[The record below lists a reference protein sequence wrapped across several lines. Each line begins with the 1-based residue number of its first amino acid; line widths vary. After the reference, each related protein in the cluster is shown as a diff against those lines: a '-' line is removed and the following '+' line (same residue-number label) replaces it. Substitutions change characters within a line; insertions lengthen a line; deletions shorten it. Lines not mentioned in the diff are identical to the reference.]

1 MKTLFILTIVLG
13 AFAAQADQLD
23 IKLKR
28 YISDF
33 RLKAVE
39 KPKGRNPQIFKL
51 GQELF
56 NEKEI
61 SGNRNISC
69 ADCHRP
75 EFGSG
80 DKLPVGIGEGGKW
93 QAGERL
99 IANGHAIPRNS
110 QPLYNLGD
118 KNIEFLFWD
127 GRVHY
132 RKDWDVYTTP
142 VKALNGDYPERW
154 DITENLGS
162 ALAAQALF
170 PITSHEEMRGVKGS
184 NDIANAVNEEAVWKI
199 VMKRLLAMPKYQKLF
214 KEAFPKTPKAELNIG
229 HFGQAIAH
237 FETHEFAAYNT
248 GWDKYLR
255 GERMAL
261 NQKAKRG
268 AVIFFENG
276 SCFSCHSGDLLGGR
290 GFFSVASPQIGP
302 GKNDPRKNDEG
313 RFNVTKRDFDRYQFR
328 VPPLRNIALT
338 GPYFHAGAY
347 GTLEEVVDHYN
358 NGIKSIDTYDSSWV
372 ENTFLKN
379 FGRKLFVET
388 NNYMN
393 FKKKNAADTILKDHL
408 IRLNNSQKS
417 DLVYFLKYGLTDEK
431 DLDKIMP

>member
-1 MKTLFILTIVLG
+1 MKAQFILTLCLI
-13 AFAAQADQLD
+13 AFSAQADQLD

-28 YISDF
+28 YINAF
-33 RLKAVE
+33 QLKAVE
-39 KPKGRNPQIFKL
+39 KPANKNLNLFKL

-75 EFGSG
+75 ELGSG
-80 DKLPVGIGEGGKW
+80 DNLPVGIGEGGKW
-93 QAGERL
+93 QGDQRL
-99 IANGHAIPRNS
+99 IADGHIIPRNS

-118 KNIEFLFWD
+118 KNIEFMFWD

-142 VKALNGDYPERW
+142 VEALNGDYPERW

-184 NDIANAVNEEAVWKI
+184 NDIANAANEEAVWKI
-199 VMKRLLAMPKYQKLF
+199 VMKRLMAMPKYRKLF
-214 KEAFPKTPKAELNIG
+214 KEAYPKTPRAELNIG
-229 HFGQAIAH
+229 HYAQAMAH

-255 GERMAL
+255 GERMSL

-290 GFFSVASPQIGP
+290 GFFSVAAPQIGP

-313 RFNVTKRDFDRYQFR
+313 RFNVTKRDLDRYQFR
-328 VPPLRNIALT
+328 VPPLRNIAIT
-338 GPYFHAGAY
+338 APYFHSGAY
-347 GTLEEVVDHYN
+347 GTLEEVVNHYST
-358 NGIKSIDTYDSSWV
+358 GVKSIDLYDSSWV
-372 ENTFLKN
+372 ENTFFKN
-379 FGRKLFVET
+379 YGKKVFVET
-388 NNYMN
+388 NDYMI
-393 FKKKNAADTILKDHL
+393 FKKKNAADTLIRDHL
-408 IRLNNSQKS
+408 IRLNESQKS

-431 DLDKIMP
+431 ELKKLVP

>member
-1 MKTLFILTIVLG
+1 MKNLFILTLALS
-13 AFAAQADQLD
+13 AFAVQADQLD

-28 YISDF
+28 YIERFSM
-33 RLKAVE
+33 KAVE
-39 KPKGRNPQIFKL
+39 KPTGKNPQIFKL
-51 GQELF
+51 GKELF

-69 ADCHRP
+69 ADCHMP

-99 IANGHAIPRNS
+99 IAKGHAIPRNS

-118 KNIEFLFWD
+118 KNIDFLFWD

-142 VKALNGDYPERW
+142 VEALNGDYPERW

-199 VMKRLLAMPKYQKLF
+199 VMGRLLKMPKYQKLF
-214 KEAFPKTPKAELNIG
+214 KEAYPRTPKAELNIG

-237 FETHEFAAYNT
+237 FETHEFAVYETA
-248 GWDKYLR
+248 WDEYLNGNR
-255 GERMAL
+255 FAL

-268 AVIFFENG
+268 AVVFFETG
-276 SCFSCHSGDLLGGR
+276 SCIGCHTGTLLGANM
-290 GFFSVASPQIGP
+290 FAAVASPQIGP
-302 GKNDPRKNDEG
+302 GKNDPRRNDEG
-313 RFNVTKRDFDRYQFR
+313 RFLVTKRESDRYKFR

-338 GPYFHAGAY
+338 APYFHSGAY
-347 GTLEEVVDHYN
+347 GSLEEVVEHYRT
-358 NGIKSIDTYDSSWV
+358 GVTAIDQYDSSWLLS
-372 ENTFLKN
+372 TFKKN
-379 FGRKLFVET
+379 FGKNLFVET
-388 NNYMN
+388 NQYML
-393 FKKKNAADTILKDHL
+393 FKKKDAADMILKDQL
-408 IRLNNSQKS
+408 IRINDSQKS
-417 DLVYFLKYGLTDEK
+417 DLVYFLKYGLTDKK
-431 DLDKIMP
+431 DLQKIMP